1 MNDSSPFTPDAFSRR
16 SFLANAGRGLVAAA
30 VLGEILPT
38 AVRAADETP
47 PTTQP
52 IKLPPFHAKTEQATG
67 PVPEPLPP
75 GKRVGFAVVGLGDLA
90 LNQIIP
96 AFGSCKK
103 ARLAAVVSGSPEKAR
118 QVAREHG
125 LPEKAVYNYKTYDD
139 LRDDAEV
146 DVIYIV
152 LPNGLHAEY
161 TVRGA
166 KAGKH
171 ILCEKPMANSVA
183 ECQQMIDACEQAGR
197 KLMIA
202 YRIQYEPHNRL
213 AQKFLREKKYGA
225 TKIIDAVNGQ
235 DQGDPNQWRQNKKLA
250 GGGALPDVGLYCL
263 NTARFLVGE
272 EPTEVFAMIHSTP
285 DDPRFREVE
294 ESVTWQMRFPGG
306 TLANCATSYGIHENR
321 RYRVNAET
329 GWFGLDPAFSYQNLA
344 MESSHAEG
352 PIDYRDKV
360 GLMPKDQFALEM
372 DHLAECV
379 LADKRPYTPGEEGL
393 QDQRI
398 MEAIYESAASGKLVK
413 IATPGAGAG
422 KLDLFRGDA
431 PKMEM

>member
-1 MNDSSPFTPDAFSRR
+1 MTDDSSVPAPFSRR

-30 VLGEILPT
+30 VAGELLPT
-38 AVRAADETP
+38 AAAQATDETGSLGK
-47 PTTQP
+47 P
-52 IKLPPFHAKTEQATG
+52 IKLPAFHAKTEQQTG
-67 PVPEPLPP
+67 PVPEPMPP

-96 AFGSCKK
+96 AFGRCKK
-103 ARLAAVVSGSPEKAR
+103 AKLVAVVSGSPEKGK

-125 LPEKAVYNYKTYDD
+125 LADKAVYDYKNYDD
-139 LRDDAEV
+139 LRHNEEV

-166 KAGKH
+166 QAGKH
-171 ILCEKPMANSVA
+171 ILCEKPMANSTA
-183 ECQQMIDACEQAGR
+183 ECQEMIGACQKAGR

-225 TKIIDAVNGQ
+225 TKLIDAVNGQ
-235 DQGDPNQWRQNKKLA
+235 NQGDPGQWRHDKKLA

-263 NTARFLVGE
+263 NTTRFLVGE
-272 EPTEVFAMIHSTP
+272 EPTEVSAMTYSTP
-285 DDPRFREVE
+285 DDPRFKEVE

-306 TLANCATSYGIHENR
+306 VLANCATSYGIHENR
-321 RYRVNAET
+321 RYRVSAET
-329 GWFGLDPAFSYQNLA
+329 GWFGLDPAFSYENLQ
-344 MESSHAEG
+344 METSQAEG
-352 PIDYRDKV
+352 MLVYRAHV

-372 DHLAECV
+372 DHMAECV
-379 LADKRPYTPGEEGL
+379 LEDKRPYTPGEEGL

-398 MEAIYESAASGKLVK
+398 MEAIYESAASGKPVK
-413 IATPGAGAG
+413 IVTPGAGAG

-431 PKMEM
+431 PKAEM